1 MLTHA
6 RIRWLLP
13 LLLLLI
19 VSACGPQETVV
30 LSENG
35 TGVEVYFSP
44 QGGCTEA
51 IVTALDAA
59 KNSILVQAYSFT
71 SAPISKALVNAHKR
85 GVKIAVILDQ
95 SQRTEEY
102 SAADF
107 VQHAGIPTYID
118 AEHAIAHNK
127 IIVIDGQT
135 VITGSFNFTRQAE
148 ERNAENLLVIH
159 SREIASKYTANWNA
173 HLAHS
178 KKYERQTKGTSE
190 TPRPA
195 ERFHSAHAGDH
206 ASGEFVASRNSEWF
220 HRMSCKAAGKIS
232 PKNLVK
238 YATRD
243 EAIQAGKKP
252 CAECMP

>member
-6 RIRWLLP
+6 RTRWLLP
-13 LLLLLI
+13 VLLLSI
-19 VSACGPQETVV
+19 VAACGPQETIV
-30 LSENG
+30 LGENG

-51 IVTALDAA
+51 IVAALDAA

-71 SAPISKALVNAHKR
+71 SAPISKALVNAHQR

-95 SQRTEEY
+95 SHRTGEY

-127 IIVIDGQT
+127 IIVIDDQT
-135 VITGSFNFTRQAE
+135 VITGSFNFTKQAE

-159 SREIASKYTANWNA
+159 SREIASKYTENWKA

-178 KKYERQTKGTSE
+178 EKYERQAKGVSE
-190 TPRPA
+190 TSRPV
-195 ERFHSAHAGDH
+195 ERFHAAHTGD
-206 ASGEFVASRNSEWF
+206 
-220 HRMSCKAAGKIS
+220 
-232 PKNLVK
+232 
-238 YATRD
+238 
-243 EAIQAGKKP
+243 
-252 CAECMP
+252 